1 VSRTLA
7 SATAWYAVTLI
18 GGIPGMVITLLV
30 AQVRYHPGFTISPL
44 VVPATLLIV
53 FAGTPGAHTK
63 DCRLPGCTCAG
74 LLPVC
79 RGNHRDTGVK
89 RREGPS
95 DILGSETLG

>member
-1 VSRTLA
+1 MSRTVA

-53 FAGTPGAHTK
+53 FVGTPYENA
-63 DCRLPGCTCAG
+63 AG
-74 LLPVC
+74 QQPCPCMIV
-79 RGNHRDTGVK
+79 
-89 RREGPS
+89 P
-95 DILGSETLG
+95 